1 MTKSSLSLAVA
12 ALFIG
17 TALPA
22 IAGTQGFERQPVTVA
37 PALEG
42 GYQLARSSRAC
53 RWVIYPVCRTRDGQR
68 FCENAKKW
76 ICGD

>member
-12 ALFIG
+12 ALFIS

-22 IAGTQGFERQPVTVA
+22 IAGTHGVERQPVAVA
-37 PALEG
+37 PARESR
-42 GYQLARSSRAC
+42 YRVARSSRAC